1 MGDPGGHKMIKS
13 RGGRADHDY
22 MNTETTR
29 VYDQAGG
36 VSQAVD
42 DRELLRA
49 VVNAALDPLIVI
61 RALRG
66 DDGVIDDFILVDC
79 NDRATEYLSR
89 GREDLLGRRMA
100 EVFTPDTAEIARGW
114 AAEVVATRK
123 PRLHAGEH
131 LTSIVTA
138 HVRLFDVSV
147 VPIADGVALTW
158 RDLTDA
164 RHALAELRRSQES
177 LRVAMMTAPVA
188 MNIVSIHGTFL
199 QVNPAMCEFLGR
211 SEQELRTTKW
221 QDLTHPDDFEKDV
234 ALLQELLDGTRDS
247 YRLLRRFT
255 RPKGQEVWGDM
266 AVAGVRD
273 ETGRV
278 LFLINTIVDLTELV
292 RSRDDLAES
301 RERYRILAEHTSDVV
316 LQVSRDGRLEWASPS
331 VADTF
336 GWNRDEVVGRSIS
349 DFIPHGDWGN
359 VADALA
365 SSASDGSATGG
376 QFRVRRRGGRLIWVD
391 ATASSV
397 RDPHG
402 NLVRVVRLRD
412 VDARVRARI
421 ALQNSEERFRAAMRA
436 TPIGVAIINRDGY
449 IVQVNAAL
457 SRMLRRSE
465 QSLMGNR
472 ITSLTHPEDR
482 RIDLEMW
489 NWLHGRQAGSVT
501 REKRLMDSDGEALWV
516 QNALASVRDEDGE
529 ITSFVAQFM
538 DVSETQQAHAAL
550 ELMALHDP
558 LTNLKNRRAVLDQL
572 QSVLSH
578 PPRTGSCLGV
588 LYCDLDRF
596 KKVNDVHGHAVG
608 DALLVEVARRMEAAV
623 RDSDTVGRIG
633 GDEFV
638 VLLTQIRDE
647 DALFAVAQKIRA
659 TVSEPFTAD
668 GVTLTPTL
676 SIGAALA
683 DPGDSPDAVVAKA
696 DMALYSAKEQGRDR
710 AVPYSQILG

>member
-1 MGDPGGHKMIKS
+1 MGDTGCHEMIKTS
-13 RGGRADHDY
+13 DAPADHHY
-22 MNTETTR
+22 MDAETTR
-29 VYDQAGG
+29 VDQGG
-36 VSQAVD
+36 VSQTVD

-49 VVNAALDPLIVI
+49 VVDAALDPLIVT
-61 RALRG
+61 RAVRG
-66 DDGVIDDFILVDC
+66 DDGVIDDFVIVDC
-79 NDRATEYLSR
+79 NDKATNYLSR
-89 GREDLLGRRMA
+89 GREEILGRRMV
-100 EVFTPDTAEIARGW
+100 EVFSPDTAEIAMRW
-114 AAEVVATRK
+114 AAEAVATRQ
-123 PRLHAGEH
+123 PRVLSEES
-131 LTSIVTA
+131 LTSIVTSQQ
-138 HVRLFDVSV
+138 RLFDVSV
-147 VPIADGVALTW
+147 VPVADGAAFTW

-177 LRVAMMTAPVA
+177 LRLAMMTAPVA
-188 MNIVSIHGTFL
+188 MNIVSVHGSFL
-199 QVNPAMCEFLGR
+199 QVNPAMCAFLGR
-211 SEQELRTTKW
+211 TERELRTTKW
-221 QDLTHPDDFEKDV
+221 QTLTHPDDLEKDL
-234 ALLQELLDGTRDS
+234 ALLQDVLDGNRDS
-247 YRLLRRFT
+247 YRLLKRFI
-255 RPKGQEVWGDM
+255 RPDGQVVWGDM
-266 AVAGVRD
+266 AVAGLRD
-273 ETGRV
+273 DNGQV
-278 LFLINTIVDLTELV
+278 LFLITTIVDLTELV
-292 RSRDDLAES
+292 RNRDELAES

-316 LQVSRDGRLEWASPS
+316 LQVSREGLLEWASPS

-336 GWNRDEVVGRSIS
+336 GWNRDEVIGRPIS
-349 DFIPHGDWGN
+349 DFIPQGDWRN

-365 SSASDGSATGG
+365 SSASDGNATSG

-397 RDPHG
+397 RDPKGH
-402 NLVRVVRLRD
+402 LVRVVRLRD

-421 ALQNSEERFRAAMRA
+421 ALQNSEERFRTAMRA

-449 IVQVNAAL
+449 VVQVNAAL

-465 QSLMGNR
+465 QSLMGSR

-482 RIDLEMW
+482 SVDLDMW
-489 NWLHGRQAGSVT
+489 NLLHGGLLGSVT
-501 REKRLMDSDGEALWV
+501 REKRLLDSDGKALWV

-529 ITSFVAQFM
+529 ITSFVAQFL

-578 PPRTGSCLGV
+578 PPRTGWRLGV

-608 DALLVEVARRMEAAV
+608 DALLVEVARRMEATV
-623 RDSDTVGRIG
+623 RESDTVGRIG

-638 VLLTQIRDE
+638 VLLTQTRDE
-647 DALFAVAQKIRA
+647 ESVFAVAQKIREA
-659 TVSEPFTAD
+659 VSAPFTAD

-696 DMALYSAKEQGRDR
+696 DMALYSAKEQGRDC
-710 AVPYSQILG
+710 AVPYSQVLG

>member
-1 MGDPGGHKMIKS
+1 M
-13 RGGRADHDY
+13 
-22 MNTETTR
+22 
-29 VYDQAGG
+29 
-36 VSQAVD
+36 
-42 DRELLRA
+42 
-49 VVNAALDPLIVI
+49 
-61 RALRG
+61 
-66 DDGVIDDFILVDC
+66 
-79 NDRATEYLSR
+79 
-89 GREDLLGRRMA
+89 
-100 EVFTPDTAEIARGW
+100 
-114 AAEVVATRK
+114 
-123 PRLHAGEH
+123 
-131 LTSIVTA
+131 
-138 HVRLFDVSV
+138 
-147 VPIADGVALTW
+147 
-158 RDLTDA
+158 
-164 RHALAELRRSQES
+164 
-177 LRVAMMTAPVA
+177 
-188 MNIVSIHGTFL
+188 
-199 QVNPAMCEFLGR
+199 
-211 SEQELRTTKW
+211 
-221 QDLTHPDDFEKDV
+221 
-234 ALLQELLDGTRDS
+234 
-247 YRLLRRFT
+247 
-255 RPKGQEVWGDM
+255 
-266 AVAGVRD
+266 
-273 ETGRV
+273 
-278 LFLINTIVDLTELV
+278 
-292 RSRDDLAES
+292 
-301 RERYRILAEHTSDVV
+301 V

-529 ITSFVAQFM
+529 IRPSWPSSWMSARPSRPMRRWNSWPCTTPDEPQEPARGARPVA
-538 DVSETQQAHAAL
+538 V
-550 ELMALHDP
+550 
-558 LTNLKNRRAVLDQL
+558 RA
-572 QSVLSH
+572 SH

-696 DMALYSAKEQGRDR
+696 DMALYAAGSRAATVPCRTPRSWAEAGRSAPQPAPDR
-710 AVPYSQILG
+710 ARHTLDHGAGLPGGPARLDEHGLLVGVQVREVLNLLAQLLHLAGGVPPLFGVQVREALSLLPQLLVLVCGVSPPAAVRSALSKMSTSAGSQPANPCRRGSTD

>member
-1 MGDPGGHKMIKS
+1 MGDTGCHEMIKTS
-13 RGGRADHDY
+13 DAPADHHY
-22 MNTETTR
+22 MDAETTR
-29 VYDQAGG
+29 VDQGG
-36 VSQAVD
+36 VSQTVD

-49 VVNAALDPLIVI
+49 VVDAALDPLIVT
-61 RALRG
+61 RAVRG
-66 DDGVIDDFILVDC
+66 DDGVIDDFVIVDC
-79 NDRATEYLSR
+79 NDKAINYLSR
-89 GREDLLGRRMA
+89 GREEILGRRMV
-100 EVFTPDTAEIARGW
+100 EVFSPDTAEIAMRW
-114 AAEVVATRK
+114 AAEAVATRQ
-123 PRLHAGEH
+123 PRVLSEES
-131 LTSIVTA
+131 LTSIVTSQQ
-138 HVRLFDVSV
+138 RLFDVSV
-147 VPIADGVALTW
+147 VPVADGAAFTW

-177 LRVAMMTAPVA
+177 LRLAMMTAPVA
-188 MNIVSIHGTFL
+188 MNIVSVHGSFL
-199 QVNPAMCEFLGR
+199 QVNPAMCAFLGR
-211 SEQELRTTKW
+211 TERELRTTKW
-221 QDLTHPDDFEKDV
+221 QTLTHPDDLEKDL
-234 ALLQELLDGTRDS
+234 ALLQDVLDGNRDS
-247 YRLLRRFT
+247 YRLLKRFI
-255 RPKGQEVWGDM
+255 RPDGQVVWGDM
-266 AVAGVRD
+266 AVAGLRD
-273 ETGRV
+273 DNGQV
-278 LFLINTIVDLTELV
+278 LFLITTIVDLTELV
-292 RSRDDLAES
+292 RNRDELAES

-316 LQVSRDGRLEWASPS
+316 LQVSREGLLEWASPS

-336 GWNRDEVVGRSIS
+336 GWNRDEVIGRPIS
-349 DFIPHGDWGN
+349 DFIPQGDWRN

-365 SSASDGSATGG
+365 SSASDGNATSG

-397 RDPHG
+397 RDPKGH
-402 NLVRVVRLRD
+402 LVRVVRLRD

-421 ALQNSEERFRAAMRA
+421 ALQNSEERFRTAMRA

-449 IVQVNAAL
+449 VVQVNAAL

-465 QSLMGNR
+465 QSLMGSR

-482 RIDLEMW
+482 SVDLDMW
-489 NWLHGRQAGSVT
+489 NLLHGGLLGSVT
-501 REKRLMDSDGEALWV
+501 REKRLLDSDGKALWV
-516 QNALASVRDEDGE
+516 QNAVASVRDEDGE
-529 ITSFVAQFM
+529 ITSFVAQFL

-578 PPRTGSCLGV
+578 PPRTGWRLGV

-608 DALLVEVARRMEAAV
+608 DALLVEVARRMEATV
-623 RDSDTVGRIG
+623 RESDTVGRIG

-638 VLLTQIRDE
+638 VLLTQTRDE
-647 DALFAVAQKIRA
+647 ESVFAVAQKIRKA
-659 TVSEPFTAD
+659 VSAPFTAD

-696 DMALYSAKEQGRDR
+696 DMALYSAKEQGRDC
-710 AVPYSQILG
+710 AVPYSQVLG

>member
-1 MGDPGGHKMIKS
+1 MGDTGCHEMIKTS
-13 RGGRADHDY
+13 DAPADHHY
-22 MNTETTR
+22 MDAETTR
-29 VYDQAGG
+29 VDQGG
-36 VSQAVD
+36 VSQTVD

-49 VVNAALDPLIVI
+49 VVDAALDPLIVT
-61 RALRG
+61 RAVRG
-66 DDGVIDDFILVDC
+66 DDGVIDDFVIVDC
-79 NDRATEYLSR
+79 NDKAINYLSR
-89 GREDLLGRRMA
+89 GREEILGRRMV
-100 EVFTPDTAEIARGW
+100 EVFSPDTAEIAMRW
-114 AAEVVATRK
+114 AAEAVATRQ
-123 PRLHAGEH
+123 PRVLSEES
-131 LTSIVTA
+131 LTSIVTSQQ
-138 HVRLFDVSV
+138 RLFDVSV
-147 VPIADGVALTW
+147 VPVADGAAFTW

-177 LRVAMMTAPVA
+177 LRLAMMTAPVA
-188 MNIVSIHGTFL
+188 MNIVSVHGSFL
-199 QVNPAMCEFLGR
+199 QVNPAMCAFLGR
-211 SEQELRTTKW
+211 TERELRTTKW
-221 QDLTHPDDFEKDV
+221 QTLTHPDDLEKDL
-234 ALLQELLDGTRDS
+234 ALLQDVLDGNRDS
-247 YRLLRRFT
+247 YRLLKRFI
-255 RPKGQEVWGDM
+255 RPDGQVVWGDM
-266 AVAGVRD
+266 AVAGLRD
-273 ETGRV
+273 DNGQV
-278 LFLINTIVDLTELV
+278 LFLITTIVDLTELV
-292 RSRDDLAES
+292 RNRDELAES

-316 LQVSRDGRLEWASPS
+316 LQVSREGLLEWASPS

-336 GWNRDEVVGRSIS
+336 GWNRDEVIGRPIS
-349 DFIPHGDWGN
+349 DFIPQGDWRN

-365 SSASDGSATGG
+365 SSASDGNATSG

-397 RDPHG
+397 RDPKGH
-402 NLVRVVRLRD
+402 LVRVVRLRD

-421 ALQNSEERFRAAMRA
+421 ALQNSEERFRTAMRA

-449 IVQVNAAL
+449 VVQVNAAL

-465 QSLMGNR
+465 QSLMGSR

-482 RIDLEMW
+482 SVDLDMW
-489 NWLHGRQAGSVT
+489 NLLHGGLLGSVT
-501 REKRLMDSDGEALWV
+501 REKRLLDSDGKALWV
-516 QNALASVRDEDGE
+516 QNAVASVRDEDGE
-529 ITSFVAQFM
+529 ITSFVAQFL

-578 PPRTGSCLGV
+578 PPRTGWRLGV

-608 DALLVEVARRMEAAV
+608 DALLVEVARRMEATV
-623 RDSDTVGRIG
+623 RESDTVGRIG

-638 VLLTQIRDE
+638 VLLTQTRDE
-647 DALFAVAQKIRA
+647 ESVFAVAQKIREA
-659 TVSEPFTAD
+659 VSAPFTAD

-696 DMALYSAKEQGRDR
+696 DMALYSAKEQGRDC
-710 AVPYSQILG
+710 AVPYSQVLG

>member
-1 MGDPGGHKMIKS
+1 MGDTGCHEMIKTS
-13 RGGRADHDY
+13 DAPADHHY
-22 MNTETTR
+22 MDAETTR
-29 VYDQAGG
+29 VDQGG
-36 VSQAVD
+36 VSQTVD

-49 VVNAALDPLIVI
+49 VVDAALDPLIVT
-61 RALRG
+61 RAVRG
-66 DDGVIDDFILVDC
+66 DDGVIDDFVIVDC
-79 NDRATEYLSR
+79 NDKATNYLSR
-89 GREDLLGRRMA
+89 GREEILGRRMV
-100 EVFTPDTAEIARGW
+100 EVFSPDTAEIAMRW
-114 AAEVVATRK
+114 AAEAVATRQ
-123 PRLHAGEH
+123 PRVLSEES
-131 LTSIVTA
+131 LTSIVTSQQ
-138 HVRLFDVSV
+138 RLFDVSV
-147 VPIADGVALTW
+147 VPVADGAAFTW

-177 LRVAMMTAPVA
+177 LRLAMMTAPVA
-188 MNIVSIHGTFL
+188 MNIVSVHGSFL
-199 QVNPAMCEFLGR
+199 QVNPAMCAFLGR
-211 SEQELRTTKW
+211 TERELRTTKW
-221 QDLTHPDDFEKDV
+221 QTLTHPDDLEKDL
-234 ALLQELLDGTRDS
+234 ALLQDVLDGNRDS
-247 YRLLRRFT
+247 YRLLKRFI
-255 RPKGQEVWGDM
+255 RPDGQVVWGDM
-266 AVAGVRD
+266 AVAGLRD
-273 ETGRV
+273 DNGQV
-278 LFLINTIVDLTELV
+278 LFLITTIVDLTELV
-292 RSRDDLAES
+292 RNRDELAES

-316 LQVSRDGRLEWASPS
+316 LQVSREGLLEWASPS

-336 GWNRDEVVGRSIS
+336 GWNRDEVIGRPIS
-349 DFIPHGDWGN
+349 DFIPQGDWRN

-365 SSASDGSATGG
+365 SSASDGNATSG

-397 RDPHG
+397 RDPKGH
-402 NLVRVVRLRD
+402 LVRVVRLRD

-421 ALQNSEERFRAAMRA
+421 ALQNSEERFRTAMRA

-449 IVQVNAAL
+449 VVQVNAAL

-465 QSLMGNR
+465 QSLMGSR

-482 RIDLEMW
+482 SVDLDMW
-489 NWLHGRQAGSVT
+489 NLLHGGLLGSVT
-501 REKRLMDSDGEALWV
+501 REKRLLDSDGKALWV
-516 QNALASVRDEDGE
+516 QNAVASVRDEDGE
-529 ITSFVAQFM
+529 ITSFVAQFL

-578 PPRTGSCLGV
+578 PPRTGWRLGV

-608 DALLVEVARRMEAAV
+608 DALLVEVARRMEATV
-623 RDSDTVGRIG
+623 RESDTVGRIG

-638 VLLTQIRDE
+638 VLLTQTRDE
-647 DALFAVAQKIRA
+647 ESVFAVAQKIREA
-659 TVSEPFTAD
+659 VSAPFTAD

-696 DMALYSAKEQGRDR
+696 DMALYSAKEQGRDC
-710 AVPYSQILG
+710 AVPYSQVLG

>member
-1 MGDPGGHKMIKS
+1 MGDPGGHAMIKS
-13 RGGRADHDY
+13 RGGVADLYCMD
-22 MNTETTR
+22 TDTTR
-29 VYDQAGG
+29 VDDR
-36 VSQAVD
+36 AVD

-49 VVNAALDPLIVI
+49 VVDAALDPLIVI

-66 DDGVIDDFILVDC
+66 GDGTIDDFVLVDC
-79 NDRATEYLSR
+79 NNRATEYLSR
-89 GREDLLGRRMA
+89 GREDLVGRRLA

-114 AAEVVATRK
+114 AAEAVATRK
-123 PRLHAGEH
+123 PGVHAGEH

-138 HVRLFDVSV
+138 RVRLFDVSV
-147 VPIADGVALTW
+147 VPVADGVAFTW

-188 MNIVSIHGTFL
+188 MNIVSVHGTLL
-199 QVNPAMCEFLGR
+199 QVNPAMCAFLGR
-211 SEQELRTTKW
+211 SERELRTMKW
-221 QDLTHPDDFEKDV
+221 QDLTHAEDLEKDRGF
-234 ALLQELLDGTRDS
+234 LQELLAGKRDS
-247 YRLLRRFT
+247 YRLLRRFI
-255 RPKGQEVWGDM
+255 RPNGQEIWGDM

-273 ETGRV
+273 EAGRV
-278 LFLINTIVDLTELV
+278 LFLITTIVDLTELV
-292 RSRDDLAES
+292 RSRDELAES

-316 LQVSRDGRLEWASPS
+316 LQVSRDGVLEWASPS
-331 VADTF
+331 VTDTF
-336 GWNRDEVVGRSIS
+336 GWNRDEVIGRSIS
-349 DFIPHGDWGN
+349 DFIPHSDWGN

-365 SSASDGSATGG
+365 SSASDGNATGG

-391 ATASSV
+391 ATASSA

-472 ITSLTHPEDR
+472 ITSLTHPDDR

-489 NWLHGRQAGSVT
+489 NLLHGRQAGSVT
-501 REKRLMDSDGEALWV
+501 REKRLVDSDGEALWV
-516 QNALASVRDEDGE
+516 QNALASVRDEEGE
-529 ITSFVAQFM
+529 ISSFVAQFL

-572 QSVLSH
+572 QSALSH
-578 PPRTGSCLGV
+578 PQRAGSRLGV

-596 KKVNDVHGHAVG
+596 KKVNDVHGHAIG
-608 DALLVEVARRMEAAV
+608 DALLVEVARRMEATV
-623 RDSDTVGRIG
+623 RDTDTVGRIG

-638 VLLTQIRDE
+638 VLLTQTRDE
-647 DALFAVAQKIRA
+647 DSLLAVAQKIRA
-659 TVSEPFTAD
+659 AVSAPFTAD

-676 SIGAALA
+676 SIGVAMAE
-683 DPGDSPDAVVAKA
+683 PGDSPDALVAKA
-696 DMALYSAKEQGRDR
+696 DMALYSAKEKGRDC
-710 AVPYSQILG
+710 AVPYSELLS